1 MSHSSPADNPV
12 AVQVN
17 NLALVGE
24 LADLKH
30 AIRDTDEADL
40 LDAVDLSRE
49 WGTSR
54 NVVYWVSRLTNVPV
68 TE

>member
-1 MSHSSPADNPV
+1 MTHATPANNPV
-12 AVQVN
+12 AVQLN

-24 LADLKH
+24 LADLKQ

-40 LDAVDLSRE
+40 RDAVELSRE

-68 TE
+68 TG